1 MLKLIFILLIITSSA
16 YAERAATIIETNGKV
31 FIKRENKETVIVSN
45 ISSNKVFKKDI
56 VTTGEKTSSQI
67 KMYDNSIM
75 SIGELAEFQIDNFV
89 FDYDKNDGIMD
100 VKFITGAFRLVSG
113 KIAKRDPDMMVV
125 RTPVATIGIR
135 GTAIVGKA
143 SRIGSENII
152 ILVKDPYGRVGVI
165 TIRTS
170 GGIVTLTKENEGVSI
185 SDPNREPTV
194 KTFTKKQISTI
205 VNKVPEIIDKQA
217 MYERDQYRK
226 MFWFKWML
234 E

>member
-1 MLKLIFILLIITSSA
+1 MLKLIFILLIISSPV

-56 VTTGEKTSSQI
+56 ITTGEKSSSQI

-113 KIAKRDPDMMVV
+113 KIAKRGPDMMVV

>member
-45 ISSNKVFKKDI
+45 ISRNKVFKKDI
-56 VTTGEKTSSQI
+56 VTTGEKSSSQI

-113 KIAKRDPDMMVV
+113 KVGKRGPDMMVV

>member
-1 MLKLIFILLIITSSA
+1 MLKLIFVLLIITSSA

-56 VTTGEKTSSQI
+56 ITTGEKSSSQI

-100 VKFITGAFRLVSG
+100 VKFVTGAFRLVSG
-113 KIAKRDPDMMVV
+113 KIAKRGPDMMVV

>member
-1 MLKLIFILLIITSSA
+1 MLKLIFVLLIITSSA
-16 YAERAATIIETNGKV
+16 YAERVATIIETNGKV

-56 VTTGEKTSSQI
+56 VTTGGKSSSQI

-113 KIAKRDPDMMVV
+113 KIAKRGPDMMVV

>member
-1 MLKLIFILLIITSSA
+1 MLKLIFVLLIITSSA

-56 VTTGEKTSSQI
+56 ITTGEKSSSQI

-100 VKFITGAFRLVSG
+100 IKFITGAFRLVSG
-113 KIAKRDPDMMVV
+113 KIAKRGPDMMVV

>member
-16 YAERAATIIETNGKV
+16 YAERAATIIEKNGKV

-56 VTTGEKTSSQI
+56 ITTGEKSSSQI

-113 KIAKRDPDMMVV
+113 KIAKRGPDMMVV

>member
-56 VTTGEKTSSQI
+56 VTTGEKSSSQI

-113 KIAKRDPDMMVV
+113 KIAKRGPDMMVV

-170 GGIVTLTKENEGVSI
+170 GGIVTLTKENEGVNI
-185 SDPNREPTV
+185 C
-194 KTFTKKQISTI
+194 
-205 VNKVPEIIDKQA
+205 
-217 MYERDQYRK
+217 
-226 MFWFKWML
+226 
-234 E
+234 

>member
-56 VTTGEKTSSQI
+56 VTTGEKSSSQI

-75 SIGELAEFQIDNFV
+75 SIGELAEFQIDNFA
-89 FDYDKNDGIMD
+89 FDYEKNDGIMD
-100 VKFITGAFRLVSG
+100 VKFVTGAFRLVSG
-113 KIAKRDPDMMVV
+113 MIAKRGPDMMVV

>member
-56 VTTGEKTSSQI
+56 VTTGEKSSSQI

-113 KIAKRDPDMMVV
+113 KIAKRGPDMMVV

-194 KTFTKKQISTI
+194 KTFTKKQISNI